1 MARTCALFL
10 SFHPALHRLLC
21 SNETIQNV
29 PKHYEMI
36 LGSND
41 VDRLCS
47 LWKIAMWHRGTNL
60 CLIAPFQPV
69 LHLALSINETLPNAP
84 KHYET
89 HQNRVSCSNERFP
102 NAPKHYE
109 THQNR
114 SLGSNWVYRVHS
126 LRKLPMRFHATN
138 LCINSTISAHFASS
152 FVQ

>member
-69 LHLALSINETLPNAP
+69 LHRVSSINETLPNAP
-84 KHYET
+84 QHYEINKNMSLGF
-89 HQNRVSCSNERFP
+89 NRVE
-102 NAPKHYE
+102 
-109 THQNR
+109 
-114 SLGSNWVYRVHS
+114 RVHS
-126 LRKLPMRFHATN
+126 FWKILTWLHGSN
-138 LCINSTISAHFASS
+138 LCLNSIILAQFCIDFRVVTKQSKMHPNTMKCTKSW
-152 FVQ
+152 V

>member
-1 MARTCALFL
+1 MGWIGCGHCEKFRCDIVAQTCA
-10 SFHPALHRLLC
+10 
-21 SNETIQNV
+21 
-29 PKHYEMI
+29 
-36 LGSND
+36 
-41 VDRLCS
+41 
-47 LWKIAMWHRGTNL
+47 
-60 CLIAPFQPV
+60 LIAPFQPV

-89 HQNRVSCSNERFP
+89 HQNRVSCSNERLP
-102 NAPKHYE
+102 NAPKRYE

-152 FVQ
+152 FVK